1 MFVHCSRSTLS
12 RGSTFCSNFCL
23 RSFCVLFICIYS
35 LDSGEY
41 STSFFSNRIAK
52 QKISLETLGDDDQSH
67 THTDTLL
74 VLVSVFPHYTQQ
86 QLSLDQSSSQWLCL
100 FTIVVIFFFSSSS
113 FFSFSFS
120 LTAANHSIRVSVLVA
135 GCQQTI
141 SSLVNQVSLSLS
153 LSLEALVCFF
163 CSLSLTLSIN
173 TCRLLLKKLQS
184 CAAELSERKSPNDYY
199 ECGDTVR

>member
-1 MFVHCSRSTLS
+1 MI
-12 RGSTFCSNFCL
+12 N
-23 RSFCVLFICIYS
+23 
-35 LDSGEY
+35 
-41 STSFFSNRIAK
+41 
-52 QKISLETLGDDDQSH
+52 H
-67 THTDTLL
+67 THTHTLVVL
-74 VLVSVFPHYTQQ
+74 VLVFPHYTQQ
-86 QLSLDQSSSQWLCL
+86 RLSLDQSSSQWLCL

-120 LTAANHSIRVSVLVA
+120 LTAANHSTRVVVA
-135 GCQQTI
+135 EVACL
-141 SSLVNQVSLSLS
+141 SWLLAANLSLS
-153 LSLEALVCFF
+153 LFSLAANKQLAVLSIRSLFLSSLEALVCFF